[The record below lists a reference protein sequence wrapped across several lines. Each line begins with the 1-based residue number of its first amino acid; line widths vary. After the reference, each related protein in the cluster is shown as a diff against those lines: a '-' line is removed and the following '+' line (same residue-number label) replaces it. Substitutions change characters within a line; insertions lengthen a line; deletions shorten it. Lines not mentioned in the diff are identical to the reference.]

1 MNKVYLSG
9 EIHSPWRNKIINL
22 SNQSKLNIDFLTPEL
37 DHDTS
42 DLIGSRI
49 LGDEESSFW
58 TDRKS
63 ALINSIKIQSGIKNS
78 SLVIVKFG
86 EKYKQWN
93 ASFDA
98 GFAAALG
105 IPIILIAPSE
115 FNHPLKEIMATSKA
129 VCRTEEE
136 AIEILKYTFQ

>member
-9 EIHSPWRNKIINL
+9 EIHSEWRNKIINL
-22 SNQSKLNIDFLTPEL
+22 SNQSKLNIEFLTPEL

-63 ALINSIKIQSGIKNS
+63 ALINSIKISANYAINQPHHPMQPSHAG
-78 SLVIVKFG
+78 VIP
-86 EKYKQWN
+86 Q
-93 ASFDA
+93 
-98 GFAAALG
+98 
-105 IPIILIAPSE
+105 
-115 FNHPLKEIMATSKA
+115 KET
-129 VCRTEEE
+129 TE
-136 AIEILKYTFQ
+136 